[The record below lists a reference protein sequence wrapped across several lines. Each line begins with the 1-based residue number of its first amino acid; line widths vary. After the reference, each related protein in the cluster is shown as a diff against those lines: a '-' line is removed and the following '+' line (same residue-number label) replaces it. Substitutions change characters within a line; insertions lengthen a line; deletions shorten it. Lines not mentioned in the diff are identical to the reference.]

1 MIRKI
6 INKLLIIVIMV
17 TMIIATIGQTMVR
30 ASKKTESISLA
41 LSKAR
46 VIKNGTSY
54 EDKGAYALN
63 TGSNHP
69 IYQIVKLEN
78 GNKAGTNFLCVNATR
93 GVTWN
98 NNTVGTGVTYDTS
111 YDLATDKSE
120 IEGLTAAYNNVAGAY
135 YTQIMW
141 LLDNILIGDYTD
153 SDVNS
158 FLDKAGIVYVDKNDG
173 AAFNGGPLGATYY
186 FDETKIKAV
195 NPNSAFADTDSTLY
209 KQLYGN
215 SYGGGGY
222 YCANSTGAKEDIRL
236 SKELIETVEQAAVW
250 YFTNHGNTEFDCYT
264 QGGVQASTISGINN
278 GLTTYTDETT
288 GTSSEAVVPK
298 YFLRYAD
305 GSDWKLLANQTT
317 EGVDNGIPVTA
328 PTGAMLQEQASI
340 LYNYLVDAANKAA
353 ADGYTPQA
361 KGTINI
367 EYAGSSS
374 DDKIVEDGDNYKVGP
389 LKVTT
394 TGNTTINGVT
404 VKSGTNTISDVTLK
418 KASNNDTI
426 TKPTS
431 GENFYIIVKKSDVTG
446 AINIK
451 ATATTSSIEKKLRI
465 KEVTNDDQAEQAI
478 VEVTPKSENI
488 EKEID
493 IPLNKQFDLAL
504 RKTIVKIVDS
514 NGTTKSIV
522 NENGNSATR
531 TINVDT
537 SSIPDTATYKH
548 RKDPVVIENGDIV
561 TFRITIYNEG
571 EIDGYASK
579 IVDQLPTGLQ
589 SELSLNGTVT
599 SHNGNVYKI
608 TAYDT
613 TTNKIELTIDTAMA
627 SRTSIEAYS
636 GSSVNN
642 DYIELNCKVT
652 GTANIDGTTKQY
664 LTNIAYIAEE
674 FDKDGNRIEADRDG
688 NESKPTTSP
697 NKTADQLKSA
707 DANDYK
713 GKSSNKSVY
722 SDTNNTEYYEG
733 EEDDD
738 DFEKLVILPK
748 QFDLA
753 LRKFIS
759 KVSPD
764 GNFNA
769 VSEINP
775 SRTPQVDT
783 SKLKAGTASTA
794 TYNHSKEPIQL
805 DAGDYILYTIRAYNE
820 GDFDGYASEIVD
832 YLPENID
839 FVESTDSY
847 IKEIN
852 DKWTYD
858 SATRKVT
865 TNAATLSSGVPAP
878 NATTKLKAFDAQT
891 DDGHGSGLS
900 YVDVQIVCKINKNA
914 PVNRKLTNIA
924 EITEYVDE
932 NGWVIPSTE
941 GDRDSKPSNFPEDKK
956 SEDTRPDYNGG
967 TDTDTTDNYIPGQE
981 DDDDFEKVIVRKKK
995 IDLAL
1000 TKFITAV
1007 SADDKIED
1015 GEYLTPNKN
1024 IGSKTNEYIR
1034 ATVADTTGLK
1044 NGTSTNATYTARK
1057 DIEPLAV
1064 NKNSYIL
1071 YNIRVY
1077 NEGEVDVYAGKITDY
1092 LPENLEFVEGEF
1104 NNQYGWTANGQ
1115 TVETTYLSSANGED
1129 KILKAFDKVNDDGKG
1144 SGMDYKDLPILCKV
1158 SDKAESGKK
1167 MVNTAEI
1174 TKYEDENGNE
1184 IPEDEDSKPNNK
1196 EEKNVEERDQ
1206 DDDDYEV
1213 IVIKEFDL
1221 ALRKFITEIDTL
1233 KTQEDE
1239 NASPVTNFGREPK
1252 LTYENEKITY
1262 THPKDVLRTTVGDI
1276 VTYTLRVYNEGDI
1289 AGFAQEITDDIPEYL
1304 EFLPENATN
1313 REYKW
1318 VMYDKDGNSTTKVSE
1333 AVKIK
1338 TDYTSKSNGEILMEN
1353 GDLTENPN
1361 LLKAFDKKAG
1371 ITDTNPDFVDVKVA
1385 FKVKDPNSN
1394 KTVIVNKAQISDDAD
1409 EEGNPVEDVDSIP
1422 DKWNDGEDD
1431 QDYENVA
1438 VDYFDLSL
1446 LKYVTKAI
1454 VTENGKTKTTKTG
1467 NNGSDKDITPKVEV
1481 YRKSLN
1487 KTIVKFE
1494 YTIKITN
1501 EGDIAGYAKE
1511 ITDYVPKGLKFFKE
1525 DNKGWKDEGN
1535 NVISTKLLKDTLL
1548 QPGQSAT
1555 VKVILRWVNGEKNLG
1570 VKTNVAEISED
1581 YNEKGVPDRDSTPDN
1596 KKPKEDDIDD
1606 APVLLTIST
1615 GMLEHTIQY
1624 VTGALVILV
1633 ILGLGIVVIKKYVL

>member
-1 MIRKI
+1 MIRKTI
-6 INKLLIIVIMV
+6 SKLLIIAIMV
-17 TMIIATIGQTMVR
+17 TMVIATVGQTTVS
-30 ASKKTESISLA
+30 AAINNENITLA
-41 LSKAR
+41 LDTNR
-46 VIKNGTSY
+46 IINGNT
-54 EDKGAYALN
+54 KGAYALN
-63 TGSNHP
+63 TGTDHQ
-69 IYQIVKLEN
+69 IYQIKEEGTTGAN
-78 GNKAGTNFLCVNATR
+78 TNTNFLCLNAT
-93 GVTWN
+93 
-98 NNTVGTGVTYDTS
+98 VGNGWDGTAPGTPVKYNRSLNLAVDEIWSDS
-111 YDLATDKSE
+111 YENKDE
-120 IEGLTAAYNNVAGAY
+120 IVAEYKNVLGANGKY
-135 YTQIMW
+135 KGQIMW
-141 LLDNILIGDYTD
+141 LLDNMLLGSYYEGNTKKAYSE
-153 SDVNS
+153 SDIDE
-158 FLDKAGIVYVDKNDG
+158 FLAKAGIVKG
-173 AAFNGGPLGATYY
+173 EIEQLNGKIEAYY
-186 FDETKIKAV
+186 FNVDQYLNGNEIKDMHSNNGFAV
-195 NPNSAFADTDSTLY
+195 KNSTLY
-209 KQLYGN
+209 ANLYGN
-215 SYGGGGY
+215 KDMKGY
-222 YCANSTGAKEDIRL
+222 FYKDKNGVKQDVRL
-236 SKELIETVEQAAVW
+236 PQELIEAVEQAVIW
-250 YFTNHGNTEFDCYT
+250 YYTNND
-264 QGGVQASTISGINN
+264 STIYN
-278 GLTTYTDETT
+278 GTYTYT
-288 GTSSEAVVPK
+288 TSSDSEQVTPK
-298 YFLRYAD
+298 SFLKYAN
-305 GSDWKLLANQTT
+305 GNEWKDLINQTT
-317 EGVDNGIPVTA
+317 QGESGDVH
-328 PTGAMLQEQASI
+328 TGAMLQEQASI
-340 LYNYLVDAANKAA
+340 LYNYLIDAANYY
-353 ADGYTPQA
+353 GQNYSTQP

-367 EYAGSSS
+367 EFAGSSS
-374 DDKIVEDGDNYKVGP
+374 DNKIAEDGENYKVGP
-389 LKVTT
+389 FKVTT
-394 TGNTTINGVT
+394 EGNTTINGIT
-404 VKSGTNTISDVTLK
+404 VKSGTSTISNVTLK
-418 KASNNDTI
+418 KASNNETI
-426 TKPTS
+426 SKPTS
-431 GENFYIIVKKSDVTG
+431 GDNFYIIVPKSSVNGT
-446 AINIK
+446 INVK
-451 ATATTSSIEKKLRI
+451 VTATTSNVEKKLRVV
-465 KEVTNDDQAEQAI
+465 KVTNGNVEQPI
-478 VEVTPKSENI
+478 VEVTPKKENI
-488 EKEID
+488 EDSID
-493 IPLNKQFDLAL
+493 IPLNKSFDLAL

-514 NGTTKSIV
+514 NGTTKSIL
-522 NENGNSATR
+522 NEDGKDATR
-531 TINVDT
+531 NITVDA

-548 RKDPVVIENGDIV
+548 RKDPVVIESGDVV

-579 IVDQLPTGLQ
+579 IVDQLPAGLQ
-589 SELSLNGTVT
+589 SMLSLNGTVT
-599 SHNGNVYKI
+599 SHNGNVYKV
-608 TAYDT
+608 TSYDA
-613 TTNKIELTIDTAMA
+613 TTNKLELTIDTEMA
-627 SRTSIEAYS
+627 SRTSVGAFD

-642 DYIELNCKVT
+642 DYIELDCKVN
-652 GTANIDGTTKQY
+652 GTAKIDGTTKQY

-674 FDKDGNRIEADRDG
+674 YDKDGNKITADRDG
-688 NESKPTTSP
+688 KESKPTTSP
-697 NKTADQLKSA
+697 NKTADELNNS
-707 DANDYK
+707 DANNYK

-748 QFDLA
+748 QFDLS

-759 KVSPD
+759 KVSSD
-764 GNFNA
+764 GNFNT
-769 VSEINP
+769 VTDINP
-775 SRTPQVDT
+775 SRAPQVDT
-783 SKLKAGTASTA
+783 SKLKAGTAKTA
-794 TYNHSKEPIQL
+794 IYNHSKETIQL
-805 DAGDYILYTIRAYNE
+805 DVGDYVLYTIRAYNE
-820 GDFDGYASEIVD
+820 GDFDGYASQIID

-847 IKEIN
+847 IKGIN

-858 SATRKVT
+858 STTRKVT
-865 TNAATLSSGVPAP
+865 TKADSA
-878 NATTKLKAFDAQT
+878 NATTKLAAFDAQN
-891 DDGHGSGLS
+891 DDGKGSGLS
-900 YVDVQIVCKINKNA
+900 YVDVQIVCKLNKNA

-924 EITEYVDE
+924 EITEYKDKDG
-932 NGWVIPSTE
+932 NVIEPTT
-941 GDRDSKPSNFPEDKK
+941 GDRDSKPTNFPEDKK

-967 TDTDTTDNYIPGQE
+967 EDSDTTDNYIPGQE
-981 DDDDFEKVIVRKKK
+981 DDDDFEKVIVRKRK

-1007 SADDKIED
+1007 SVDDKIED

-1044 NGTSTNATYTARK
+1044 NGTSTNATYSARK

-1077 NEGEVDVYAGKITDY
+1077 NEGEVDVYAGEITDY
-1092 LPENLEFVEGEF
+1092 LPENLEFVDGEF
-1104 NNQYGWTANGQ
+1104 NKQYGWTANGQ
-1115 TVETTYLSSANGED
+1115 TVKTTYLSSSNGED
-1129 KILKAFDKVNDDGKG
+1129 KKLKAFDKVNDDGKG

-1174 TKYEDENGNE
+1174 TKYEDEDGKE

-1196 EEKNVEERDQ
+1196 EEKNVEKRDQ

-1239 NASPVTNFGREPK
+1239 NSTPVTNFGREPK
-1252 LTYENEKITY
+1252 LTYENGKITY
-1262 THPKDVLRTTVGDI
+1262 THPKDVLRTTVDAI

-1289 AGFAQEITDDIPEYL
+1289 AGFAQEVADDLPEHLEYL
-1304 EFLPENATN
+1304 PEHATN

-1318 VMYDKDGNSTTKVSE
+1318 VMYDKDGKTTTKVSD
-1333 AVKIK
+1333 AVRIK
-1338 TDYTSKSNGEILMEN
+1338 TDYTSKSNGELLMKN
-1353 GDLTENPN
+1353 DNLTENPN
-1361 LLKAFDKKAG
+1361 LLKAFDKSAG
-1371 ITDTNPDFVDVKVA
+1371 ITDSNPDYVDVKVA
-1385 FKVKDPNSN
+1385 FKVKDPKSN
-1394 KTVIVNKAQISDDAD
+1394 KTVIVNKAQITDDAD
-1409 EEGNPVEDVDSIP
+1409 ENGNPVEDVDSKP
-1422 DKWNDGEDD
+1422 DEWNDGEDD

-1481 YRKSLN
+1481 YRKSVN

-1511 ITDYVPKGLKFFKE
+1511 ITDYVPKGLKFYKE

>member
-1 MIRKI
+1 MIRKVI
-6 INKLLIIVIMV
+6 SKILIIAIMV
-17 TMIIATIGQTMVR
+17 TMVVATVGQTSVN
-30 ASKKTESISLA
+30 ATKKTENITLA

-46 VIKNGTSY
+46 VIKNGNSY
-54 EDKGAYALN
+54 ENKDAYALN

-78 GNKAGTNFLCVNATR
+78 NQTTGTNFLCLNATR

-98 NNTVGTGVTYDTS
+98 NNTVGTGVIYDTS
-111 YDLATDKSE
+111 YDLATDKSA
-120 IEGLTAAYNNVAGAY
+120 IAGLTAAYNNVAGTH

-153 SDVNS
+153 EDIDD
-158 FLDKAGIVYVDKNDG
+158 FLANAGIVYEDRGGSFNG
-173 AAFNGGPLGATYY
+173 AALGKTYY
-186 FDETKIKAV
+186 FDETKIKAK
-195 NPNSAFADTDSTLY
+195 NSSSAFADTSSELY
-209 KQLYGN
+209 SQLYGN
-215 SYGGGGY
+215 SAGKGGY
-222 YCANSTGAKEDIRL
+222 YYADSTGAKKDVKL

-250 YFTNHGNTEFDCYT
+250 YFTNNGNTEYDCYT
-264 QGGVQASTISGINN
+264 
-278 GLTTYTDETT
+278 TDKTVAT
-288 GTSSEAVVPK
+288 PK
-298 YFLRYAD
+298 NFLRYAN
-305 GSDWKLLANQTT
+305 GSDWDLLANKTT
-317 EGVDNGIPVTA
+317 QGKDNGIDITVN
-328 PTGAMLQEQASI
+328 TGAMLQEQASI
-340 LYNYLVDAANKAA
+340 LYNYLIDAANKAKN
-353 ADGYTPQA
+353 DGYTTQA
-361 KGTINI
+361 KGTIKI
-367 EYAGSSS
+367 EFAGSSTDS
-374 DDKIVEDGDNYKVGP
+374 KIVEEGSNYKVGP

-394 TGNTTINGVT
+394 TGNTTINGITVT
-404 VKSGTNTISDVTLK
+404 SGTSTEAISGVTLQN
-418 KASNNDTI
+418 ASGTTI

-431 GENFYIIVKKSDVTG
+431 GQNFYVLVPKSNVNGT
-446 AINIK
+446 IKVK
-451 ATATTSSIEKKLRI
+451 ATAKTTSVEKKLRI
-465 KEVTNDDQAEQAI
+465 KEVTNDSQAEQAI
-478 VEVTPKSENI
+478 AEITPKTENI
-488 EKEID
+488 NDTID

-504 RKTIVKIVDS
+504 RKTITKIVNS
-514 NGTTKSIV
+514 NGTTKSVV
-522 NENGNSATR
+522 NEKGDSATR
-531 TINVDT
+531 TINPVT
-537 SSIPDTATYKH
+537 STIPDTATYKH
-548 RKDPVVIENGDIV
+548 RKDPVVIENGDVV

-579 IVDQLPTGLQ
+579 IVDQLPTGLE
-589 SELSLNGTVT
+589 SVLKKDGTVT
-599 SHNGNVYKI
+599 SHNGNVYKV
-608 TAYDT
+608 TSYDT
-613 TTNKIELTIDTAMA
+613 TSNKVELTIDTAMS
-627 SRTSIEAYS
+627 SRKSIDAFN
-636 GSSVNN
+636 GSTLKN
-642 DYIELNCKVT
+642 DYIELDCKVT
-652 GTANIDGTTKQY
+652 GTAKIDGTTKQY
-664 LTNIAYIAEE
+664 LTNIAYISEE
-674 FDKDGNRIEADRDG
+674 YDKDGNKIDADRDG
-688 NESKPTTSP
+688 KESKPTTSP
-697 NKTADQLKSA
+697 NKTADELNSN
-707 DANDYK
+707 DANNYK
-713 GKSSNKSVY
+713 GNTDNKSVY
-722 SDTNNTEYYEG
+722 SDTNNTEYYKG
-733 EEDDD
+733 QEDDD
-738 DFEKLVILPK
+738 DFEKMVILPK

-764 GNFNA
+764 GNFNS
-769 VSEINP
+769 VSDINP
-775 SRTPQVDT
+775 SRAPQVDT
-783 SKLKAGTASTA
+783 SKLKAGTAKTA
-794 TYNHSKEPIQL
+794 IYNHSKDPIQVNV
-805 DAGDYILYTIRAYNE
+805 GDYVLYTIRAYNE
-820 GDFDGYASEIVD
+820 GDFDGYASQIID
-832 YLPENID
+832 YLPENLD
-839 FVESTDSY
+839 FVESTDTF
-847 IKEIN
+847 IKGIN

-858 SATRKVT
+858 STTRKVT
-865 TNAATLSSGVPAP
+865 TKADSA
-878 NATTKLKAFDAQT
+878 NATTKLTAFNVQS
-891 DDGHGSGLS
+891 DDGRGSGLS
-900 YVDVQIVCKINKNA
+900 YVDMQIVCRINKKTPTNK
-914 PVNRKLTNIA
+914 KLTNIA
-924 EITEYVDE
+924 EITEYKDKDG
-932 NGWVIPSTE
+932 NVIPATT

-967 TDTDTTDNYIPGQE
+967 TDSDTTDNYIPGQE
-981 DDDDFEKVIVRKKK
+981 DDDDFEKVIVKER
-995 IDLAL
+995 IVDLAL

-1044 NGTSTNATYTARK
+1044 AGTSTNATYTAKK
-1057 DIEPLAV
+1057 DLEPLAV

-1077 NEGEVDVYAGKITDY
+1077 NEGEVDVFAGEITDY
-1092 LPENLEFVEGEF
+1092 LPENLEFVDGEF
-1104 NNQYGWTANGQ
+1104 NKQYGWTANGQ
-1115 TVETTYLSSANGED
+1115 TVKTTYLSSKNGSD

-1144 SGMDYKDLPILCKV
+1144 SGMDYKDLPVLCKV

-1174 TKYEDENGNE
+1174 TKYEDEDGKE
-1184 IPEDEDSKPNNK
+1184 LPKDVDSTPDNK
-1196 EEKNVEERDQ
+1196 EEKNVENRSE

-1213 IVIKEFDL
+1213 IVIKDFDL
-1221 ALRKFITEIDTL
+1221 ALRKFITNIGGKDTTARIPNL
-1233 KTQEDE
+1233 
-1239 NASPVTNFGREPK
+1239 S
-1252 LTYENEKITY
+1252 YENGKITY
-1262 THPKDVLRTTVGDI
+1262 THPKDVLRTVVDDTVI
-1276 VTYTLRVYNEGDI
+1276 YTLRVFNEGDI

-1304 EFLPENATN
+1304 EYLPENATN

-1318 VMYDKDGNSTTKVSE
+1318 VMYDKDGNSTTKVSD

-1338 TDYTSKSNGEILMEN
+1338 TDYTSKANGEILMKN
-1353 GDLTENPN
+1353 NDLKENPN
-1361 LLKAFDKKAG
+1361 LLNAFDKKAG
-1371 ITDTNPDFVDVKVA
+1371 ITDTNPDYVDVKVA
-1385 FKVKDPNSN
+1385 FKVKDPKSN

-1409 EEGNPVEDVDSIP
+1409 EDGNPVEDVDSIP

-1481 YRKSLN
+1481 YRKSVN

-1511 ITDYVPKGLKFFKE
+1511 ITDYVPKGLKFYKE

-1555 VKVILRWVNGEKNLG
+1555 VKVILRWVNGENNLG

-1633 ILGLGIVVIKKYVL
+1633 VLGLGIVVIKKYVL